1 MKKLFALLLALAL
14 TLGACTVAVA
24 EEPVTITFWHTYGD
38 AETPVINDVIIPM
51 FEAANP
57 GIKVEAIRQSGD
69 FNQMLVTALGTGMV
83 PDVARVDITKT
94 SAYAKLGG
102 IVAMDEIEGFAALK
116 DAVLEGPLSTN
127 LWNGHYYGLPL
138 NTNCKAA
145 VVNLN
150 VLKTLGFDA
159 APATMEEF
167 VAACKEKAAGQYK
180 LNVSGLGDW
189 DLFPYFWLFG
199 GVVTDEGFTKASG
212 YMDSAESVAAINTML
227 QLHQDGV
234 FTIRDVDGTADAWAG
249 INDEYAMFFEGP
261 WAPFNEENGTSLV
274 NAGYVHYEPF
284 GLYAGKSSDLENIA
298 DGAKIAV
305 PNDTT
310 NEARALLLLQ
320 QEGLITLADGA
331 GVTATTKDIVDNPKN
346 LEIVELE
353 AAQVSHSLQDV
364 DFGIIN
370 GNYALEAGLSVADA
384 LAVESA
390 EGVAA
395 EQYGNIIAVADGN
408 QDSEKIKALVAACQ
422 SDEVAKYIEDT
433 YNGAVV
439 PLTLS

>member
-150 VLKTLGFDA
+150 VLKELGF
-159 APATMEEF
+159 
-167 VAACKEKAAGQYK
+167 
-180 LNVSGLGDW
+180 
-189 DLFPYFWLFG
+189 
-199 GVVTDEGFTKASG
+199 
-212 YMDSAESVAAINTML
+212 
-227 QLHQDGV
+227 
-234 FTIRDVDGTADAWAG
+234 
-249 INDEYAMFFEGP
+249 
-261 WAPFNEENGTSLV
+261 
-274 NAGYVHYEPF
+274 
-284 GLYAGKSSDLENIA
+284 
-298 DGAKIAV
+298 
-305 PNDTT
+305 
-310 NEARALLLLQ
+310 
-320 QEGLITLADGA
+320 
-331 GVTATTKDIVDNPKN
+331 
-346 LEIVELE
+346 
-353 AAQVSHSLQDV
+353 
-364 DFGIIN
+364 
-370 GNYALEAGLSVADA
+370 
-384 LAVESA
+384 ESA
-390 EGVAA
+390 VQQAVQA
-395 EQYGNIIAVADGN
+395 IIDK
-408 QDSEKIKALVAACQ
+408 DEKLGK
-422 SDEVAKYIEDT
+422 
-433 YNGAVV
+433 
-439 PLTLS
+439 

>member
-159 APATMEEF
+159 TPATMEEF

-261 WAPFNEENGTSLV
+261 WAPFNEENGIVPALIPTW
-274 NAGYVHYEPF
+274 N
-284 GLYAGKSSDLENIA
+284 GKSASVVGGENIVIFS
-298 DGAKIAV
+298 GSQK
-305 PNDTT
+305 
-310 NEARALLLLQ
+310 Q
-320 QEGLITLADGA
+320 
-331 GVTATTKDIVDNPKN
+331 
-346 LEIVELE
+346 E
-353 AAQVSHSLQDV
+353 AAFQFVQFMLSEEVQLELLKVGVIPTLKACV
-364 DFGIIN
+364 DS
-370 GNYALEAGLSVADA
+370 EAVQADPKWSVYMKQ
-384 LAVESA
+384 LESA
-390 EGVAA
+390 QSRIPTPQASTVEQLWQDAMTEIFIEGADVQSTLTSYAA
-395 EQYGNIIAVADGN
+395 DIDAE
-408 QDSEKIKALVAACQ
+408 L
-422 SDEVAKYIEDT
+422 AK
-433 YNGAVV
+433 
-439 PLTLS
+439 